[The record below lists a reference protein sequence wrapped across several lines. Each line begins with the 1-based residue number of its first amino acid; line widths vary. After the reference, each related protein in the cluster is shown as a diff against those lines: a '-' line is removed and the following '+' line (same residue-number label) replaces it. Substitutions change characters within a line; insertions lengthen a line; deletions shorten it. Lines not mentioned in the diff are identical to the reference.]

1 MVVSL
6 TDSLAEDPSAQVVGF
21 LSSEHTGMDPSE
33 HFGGV
38 PEAVPVLHL
47 LAPALSEHVGALPS
61 LQRAGPL

>member
-6 TDSLAEDPSAQVVGF
+6 TDSLAEDPSAQVDGFF
-21 LSSEHTGMDPSE
+21 LSVHTGMAPSE

-38 PEAVPVLHL
+38 PEAVPVSHV
-47 LAPALSEHVGALPS
+47 AGAFLSEHVGALPS